1 MKTQIHKIPVKL
13 FADPRRVIT
22 LPSKYPGLGRV
33 KRIYQR
39 VAELTDEEAVTLF
52 QDLNKQFG
60 HRHKNIESVYLD
72 NYNFFKEHY
81 SSSEELTGVKK
92 LLLGASL
99 TKEYSIQSAA
109 LFNPS
114 MVPHPDRSGLKNG
127 QKRFI
132 ISLRSTGEG
141 HISSIEFRSG
151 IVDENGNLSLDEL
164 SGYSLCGEVFDTEE
178 LNYKLLFPED
188 SLLSERVLFP
198 QTETEKMGME
208 DVRLVLFDDG
218 NEQTYYGTY
227 TAYNGKKITSQLF
240 ETKDFLN
247 FQIHSLKGKGVVDK
261 GMAIFP
267 EKINGKYAMIS
278 RQGGENISIMFS
290 KDMLHWDEVQ
300 LLMEPKYLFEISQMG
315 NCGSPIKT
323 EKGWLLLTHGV
334 GPMRHY
340 TIGAALLDLDDPTKV
355 IGRLNRPLIW
365 AEEEEREGY
374 VPNVVYSC
382 GAMLHGEKL
391 FIPYAMS
398 DSMTGFAW
406 LNINELITELEGN
419 NEV

>member
-1 MKTQIHKIPVKL
+1 MKTQIHKIHIKL
-13 FADPRRVIT
+13 YADPKRVIT
-22 LPSKYPGLGRV
+22 LPSLYPGLDRI

-39 VAELTDEEAVTLF
+39 IADLSNEEADSLM
-52 QDLNKQFG
+52 QEINSQFG
-60 HRHKNIESVYLD
+60 HRHKNIESIYLD

-81 SSSEELTGVKK
+81 VSSPELSGIKK

-114 MVPHPDRSGLKNG
+114 MVPHPDQSGLKNG
-127 QKRFI
+127 QKRFV
-132 ISLRSTGEG
+132 ISLRSVGEG

-151 IVDENGNLSLDEL
+151 IVDEKGNLSLDEI
-164 SGYSLCGEVFDTEE
+164 SEYSLTGEVFDTEA
-178 LNYKLLFPED
+178 LNYKLRFPKD

-198 QTETEKMGME
+198 QTEPEKLGME

-218 NEQTYYGTY
+218 GEQTYYGTY
-227 TAYNGKKITSQLF
+227 TAYDGKKITSQLF

-247 FQIHSLKGKGVVDK
+247 FQIHSLTGKAVVDK
-261 GMAIFP
+261 GMAVFP
-267 EKINGKYAMIS
+267 QKIDGKYAIIS

-290 KDMLHWDEVQ
+290 EDLFHWEEEQ
-300 LLMEPKYLFEISQMG
+300 LLMEPKYPFEISQIG

-355 IGRLNRPLIW
+355 ISRLDRSLIW
-365 AEEEEREGY
+365 AEENEREGY

-382 GAMLHGEKL
+382 GGMLHDDKL

-406 LNINELITELEGN
+406 LDMNELIAELEGKK
-419 NEV
+419 

>member
-1 MKTQIHKIPVKL
+1 MKTQIHKIHIKL
-13 FADPRRVIT
+13 YADPKRVIT
-22 LPSKYPGLGRV
+22 LPSLYPGLDRI

-39 VAELTDEEAVTLF
+39 IADLSNEEADSLM
-52 QDLNKQFG
+52 QEINSQFG
-60 HRHKNIESVYLD
+60 HRHKNIESIYLD

-81 SSSEELTGVKK
+81 VSSPELSGIKK

-114 MVPHPDRSGLKNG
+114 MVPHPDQSGLKNG
-127 QKRFI
+127 QKRFV
-132 ISLRSTGEG
+132 ISLRSVGEG

-151 IVDENGNLSLDEL
+151 IVDEKGNLSLDEI
-164 SGYSLCGEVFDTEE
+164 SGYSLTGEVFDTEA
-178 LNYKLLFPED
+178 LNYKLRFPKD

-198 QTETEKMGME
+198 QTEPEKLGME

-218 NEQTYYGTY
+218 GEQTYYGTY
-227 TAYNGKKITSQLF
+227 TAYDGKKITSQLF

-247 FQIHSLKGKGVVDK
+247 FQIHSLTGKAVVDK
-261 GMAIFP
+261 GMAVFP
-267 EKINGKYAMIS
+267 QKIDGKYAIIS

-290 KDMLHWDEVQ
+290 EDLFHWEEEQ
-300 LLMEPKYLFEISQMG
+300 LLMEPKYPFEISQIG

-355 IGRLNRPLIW
+355 ISRLDRPLIW
-365 AEEEEREGY
+365 AEEDEREGY

-382 GAMLHGEKL
+382 GGMLHDEKL

-406 LNINELITELEGN
+406 LNMNELITELEGKK
-419 NEV
+419 

>member
-1 MKTQIHKIPVKL
+1 MKTQIHKIPIKL
-13 FADPRRVIT
+13 YADPKRVIT
-22 LPSKYPGLGRV
+22 LPSLYPGLDRV

-39 VAELTDEEAVTLF
+39 IAAMSDENADSLLQEI
-52 QDLNKQFG
+52 NRQFG
-60 HRHKNIESVYLD
+60 HRHKKIESHYLS

-81 SSSEELTGVKK
+81 ASSPELSELKK

-114 MVPHPDRSGLKNG
+114 MVPHPDQSGLKNG
-127 QKRFI
+127 QKRFV

-151 IVDENGNLSLDEL
+151 IVDEEGNLSLDET
-164 SGYSLCGEVFDTEE
+164 SQYSLTGEVFDPEA
-178 LNYKLLFPED
+178 LNYKLRFPDE
-188 SLLSERVLFP
+188 SLLSERVIYP
-198 QTETEKMGME
+198 QTESESMGME
-208 DVRLVLFDDG
+208 DLRLVLFD
-218 NEQTYYGTY
+218 EEEKQTYYGTY
-227 TAYNGKKITSQLF
+227 TAYNGTEIKSQLL

-247 FQIHSLKGKGVVDK
+247 FQIHSLMGNAVVDK
-261 GMAIFP
+261 GMAVFP
-267 EKINGKYAMIS
+267 EKINGKYAIIS

-290 KDMLHWDEVQ
+290 EDLFHWEEAQ
-300 LLMEPKYLFEISQMG
+300 LLMEPKYPFEISQIG

-334 GPMRHY
+334 GPMRLY
-340 TIGAALLDLDDPTKV
+340 TIGVALLDLKDPTKV
-355 IGRLNRPLIW
+355 ISSLDRPLIW
-365 AEEEEREGY
+365 AEGDEREGY

-382 GAMLHGEKL
+382 GGMLHGKIL

-406 LNINELITELEGN
+406 
-419 NEV
+419 

>member
-1 MKTQIHKIPVKL
+1 MKTQIHKIHIKL
-13 FADPRRVIT
+13 YADPKRVIT
-22 LPSKYPGLGRV
+22 LPSLYPGLDRI

-39 VAELTDEEAVTLF
+39 IADLSNEEADSLM
-52 QDLNKQFG
+52 QEINSQFG
-60 HRHKNIESVYLD
+60 HRHKNIESIYLD

-81 SSSEELTGVKK
+81 VSSPELSGIKK

-114 MVPHPDRSGLKNG
+114 MVPHPDQSGLKNG
-127 QKRFI
+127 QKRFV
-132 ISLRSTGEG
+132 ISLRSVGEG

-151 IVDENGNLSLDEL
+151 IVDEKGNLSLDEI
-164 SGYSLCGEVFDTEE
+164 SEYSLTGEVFDTEA
-178 LNYKLLFPED
+178 LNYKLRFPKD

-198 QTETEKMGME
+198 QTEPEKLGME

-218 NEQTYYGTY
+218 GEQTYYGTY
-227 TAYNGKKITSQLF
+227 TAYDGKKITSQLF

-247 FQIHSLKGKGVVDK
+247 FQIHSLTGKAVVDK
-261 GMAIFP
+261 GMAVFP
-267 EKINGKYAMIS
+267 QKIDGKYAIIS

-290 KDMLHWDEVQ
+290 EDLFHWEEEQ
-300 LLMEPKYLFEISQMG
+300 LLMEPKYPFEISQIG

-355 IGRLNRPLIW
+355 ISRLDRPLIW
-365 AEEEEREGY
+365 AEEDEREGY

-382 GAMLHGEKL
+382 GGMLHDEKL

-406 LNINELITELEGN
+406 LNMNELITELEGKK
-419 NEV
+419 

>member
-1 MKTQIHKIPVKL
+1 MKTQIHKIPIKL
-13 FADPRRVIT
+13 YADPKRVIT
-22 LPSKYPGLGRV
+22 LPSLYPGLGRV

-39 VAELTDEEAVTLF
+39 IDGLNSEEAENLLMETNSHF
-52 QDLNKQFG
+52 S
-60 HRHKNIESVYLD
+60 HRHKNIEKIYLD
-72 NYNFFKEHY
+72 NYKVFEDQY
-81 SSSEELTGVKK
+81 SSFPELNDVKK
-92 LLLGASL
+92 LLLGAML

-114 MVPHPDRSGLKNG
+114 MVPHPDQSGLKNG
-127 QKRFI
+127 QKRFV
-132 ISLRSTGEG
+132 ISLRSVGEG

-151 IVDENGNLSLDEL
+151 IVDEKGNLSLDEI
-164 SGYSLCGEVFDTEE
+164 STYSLTGEVYDEE
-178 LNYKLLFPED
+178 ALNYKLRFPKD
-188 SLLSERVLFP
+188 SMLAERVLFP
-198 QTETEKMGME
+198 QTGPEKMGME

-218 NEQTYYGTY
+218 KNRTYYGTY
-227 TAYNGKKITSQLF
+227 TAYDGKKITSQLF

-247 FQIHSLKGKGVVDK
+247 FQIHSLTGKAVVDK
-261 GMAIFP
+261 GMALFP

-290 KDMLHWDEVQ
+290 KDLFHWEKKQ
-300 LLMEPKYLFEISQMG
+300 LLMEPEYPFEISQIG

-355 IGRLNRPLIW
+355 IGRLDRPLIW
-365 AEEEEREGY
+365 AEEDEREGY

-382 GAMLHGEKL
+382 GAMKYGDKL

-398 DSMTGFAW
+398 DSKTGFAW
-406 LNINELITELEGN
+406 LKMDELLLELKEKK
-419 NEV
+419 

>member
-1 MKTQIHKIPVKL
+1 MKTQIHKIPIKL
-13 FADPRRVIT
+13 YADPKRVIT
-22 LPSKYPGLGRV
+22 LPSLYPGLDRI
-33 KRIYQR
+33 KKIYQR
-39 VAELTDEEAVTLF
+39 IADMSNEEADSLL
-52 QDLNKQFG
+52 QEINSQFG
-60 HRHKNIESVYLD
+60 HRHKNIESIYLD

-81 SSSEELTGVKK
+81 ASSPELTELKK

-114 MVPHPDRSGLKNG
+114 MVPHPDQSGLNNG
-127 QKRFI
+127 QIRFI
-132 ISLRSTGEG
+132 ISLRSVGEG

-151 IVDENGNLSLDEL
+151 IVDGKGNLSLDEI
-164 SGYSLCGEVFDTEE
+164 STYSLTGEIFDTEA
-178 LNYKLLFPED
+178 LNYKLRFPKD

-198 QTETEKMGME
+198 QTEPEKLGME

-218 NEQTYYGTY
+218 KEQTYYGTY
-227 TAYNGKKITSQLF
+227 TAYDGKKITSQLF

-247 FQIHSLKGKGVVDK
+247 FQIHSLTGKAVVDK
-261 GMAIFP
+261 GMAVFP
-267 EKINGKYAMIS
+267 EKIDGKYAIIS
-278 RQGGENISIMFS
+278 RQGGEDISIMFS
-290 KDMLHWDEVQ
+290 ENLFHWEEEQ
-300 LLMEPKYLFEISQMG
+300 LLMEPKYPFEISQIG

-355 IGRLNRPLIW
+355 IGRLDRPLIW
-365 AEEEEREGY
+365 AEEDEREGY

-382 GAMLHGEKL
+382 GAMIHGEKL

-406 LNINELITELEGN
+406 LNMNELITELE
-419 NEV
+419 EKK